1 MSEEELK
8 AIWYFQEISDNKY
21 DTENW
26 YIVENLIDRL
36 QKELEQEKEK
46 NKELE
51 KNNKIIAQIYRD
63 DLPKDTEYI
72 IITKPNF
79 ERIYKLEYISV
90 DKIRNKIKELEEIE
104 QKDSVINE
112 NGVCCVPAYW
122 LAKLQKEVLEDLIK
136 EK

>member
-1 MSEEELK
+1 MSEEELE
-8 AIWYFQEISDNKY
+8 AIWYFQEILDNKY

-90 DKIRNKIKELEEIE
+90 DKIKDKIKEFEE
-104 QKDSVINE
+104 
-112 NGVCCVPAYW
+112 
-122 LAKLQKEVLEDLIK
+122 KEKESNTDRVSPFTYGKYFLEDLLK
-136 EK
+136 E